1 MLLNSYIATAL
12 TTFVGFTIAAPM
24 NHVRQN
30 TGGIPF
36 FTPSGGP
43 GQAQLIIG
51 GGILPTATIGAAL
64 GGQGNQIAF
73 GVSNTVGVG
82 GGPFP
87 TALVGFG
94 AGAGLDPNNI
104 IIQASATASEGG
116 WLNGAIPTLQ
126 AGAVVNGNFGY
137 KSSSGNTIVA
147 GANGGGWGTLGY
159 GGIFIPSSTLAISA
173 GANFGVNIHNG
184 AVTPTSTP

>member
-1 MLLNSYIATAL
+1 MLLSSFVTTAL
-12 TTFVGFTIAAPM
+12 SALVGVSLGVPM

-30 TGGIPF
+30 AGGIPF

-43 GQAQLIIG
+43 GQGQLIIG

-64 GGQGNQIAF
+64 GGQGNQVAF
-73 GVSNTVGVG
+73 GVSNTVGIG

-87 TALVGFG
+87 TVLAGFG
-94 AGAGLDPNNI
+94 AGAGLDPNDI
-104 IIQASATASEGG
+104 LVQASATASEGG

-126 AGAVVNGNFGY
+126 VGAVLNGNLGY
-137 KSSSGNTIVA
+137 KSSSGNTVVA

-159 GGIFIPSSTLAISA
+159 GGIFLPSSNLVLSG
-173 GANFGVNIHNG
+173 GANLGINIHNG